1 MLCRKVYTAV
11 ILACRPET
19 VRSEAL
25 TAAHPVVIQRSL
37 WYLGLADSKRF
48 PSRKVLKGRLCTR
61 PVFRAKVVG

>member
-25 TAAHPVVIQRSL
+25 TAAQPVVIQRSL

-48 PSRKVLKGRLCTR
+48 PSRKVLKRLCAR
-61 PVFRAKVVG
+61 PVLRAKVVG